1 MVRFAL
7 TPAYGERGLPGA
19 TAVMLDICPA
29 AGRSHQ
35 GHAADTKLSEGRVYA
50 VAMVVFSNRRLGPGA
65 ELLVSREVAG
75 ELLHE
80 VAGAAGPAAQAR
92 WEHELVTW
100 LQRCA
105 ASGSTSIDVADIA
118 WTPEHFERQRRFLV
132 EAIQR
137 AQIRS
142 RHGRALTRWCGMIEA
157 HPRESVS
164 VGRRWQ
170 WPPPSIT
177 I

>member
-1 MVRFAL
+1 
-7 TPAYGERGLPGA
+7 
-19 TAVMLDICPA
+19 
-29 AGRSHQ
+29 
-35 GHAADTKLSEGRVYA
+35 
-50 VAMVVFSNRRLGPGA
+50 MVVFSNHRLGPSA
-65 ELLVSREVAG
+65 ELVVSFEAAAQLLREVA
-75 ELLHE
+75 
-80 VAGAAGPAAQAR
+80 AAAGPMAEAR
-92 WEHELVTW
+92 WEHELVSW
-100 LQRCA
+100 LERC

-137 AQIRS
+137 AQASS

-170 WPPPSIT
+170 WPPTAVT

>member
-1 MVRFAL
+1 VRFAL
-7 TPAYGERGLPGA
+7 TPTYGERGLARRNRCDVGHLSGCR
-19 TAVMLDICPA
+19 T
-29 AGRSHQ
+29 SHQ
-35 GHAADTKLSEGRVYA
+35 GYAGDTKLSEGRVYA

-75 ELLHE
+75 ELLCE

-92 WEHELVTW
+92 WEHELVSW

-137 AQIRS
+137 AQGSS

-170 WPPPSIT
+170 WPPSAIT